1 MEKYLLFINGFNLI
15 LCLGAIVYYCYTI
28 YAARD
33 FVSQSQ
39 QLNKEFHPPVTILK
53 PVCGLDKETYKNLES
68 FCCQDYPLY
77 QIIFAVRDAEDPI
90 IEIINQIIDNFP
102 EIDISLVVSDR
113 LIGYNYK
120 VSNLANAVSIANHE
134 ILVIADSD
142 IRVTPDYLLR
152 IIQPLQNEKVGV
164 VTCLYRSLGEGW
176 QANLEALGLS
186 TDFQASVLT
195 ARKLEGMNFA
205 FGSTIVIRRHVLEKI
220 GGFLAIADYLADDFQ
235 LGNLPAKAGY
245 QVILSDYI
253 VEHILST
260 NNIKDFLYHQF
271 RWNRGIR
278 IERFWGYVGLIFTHG
293 IPTSL
298 LFFLVTGGNIF
309 GWCVLIVTWSLRL
322 IMAYIVGIQIIQDS
336 AVKRFFWLL
345 PIRDLISFGIWIYS
359 SFGDKIKWRGQEL
372 KLTKGGK
379 LVPIDTAK
387 INDVSFLP

>member
-1 MEKYLLFINGFNLI
+1 MEKYLLVINGLNLI

-33 FVSQSQ
+33 FLAQPQ

-53 PVCGLDKETYKNLES
+53 PVCGLDKESYKNLES
-68 FCCQDYPLY
+68 FCRQNYPQY
-77 QIIFAVRDAEDPI
+77 QIIFAVRDTEDPI
-90 IEIINQIIDNFP
+90 IEIIKQIIDNFP
-102 EIDISLVVSDR
+102 EMDINLVVSDR
-113 LIGYNYK
+113 LLGYNYK
-120 VSNLANAVSIANHE
+120 VSNLANAISIAKHE

-152 IIQPLQNEKVGV
+152 VIQPLQDEKVGV
-164 VTCLYRSLGEGW
+164 VTCLYRSLAEGW

-195 ARKLEGMNFA
+195 ARKLEGMSFA

-220 GGFLAIADYLADDFQ
+220 GGFIAIADYLADDFQ

-245 QVILSDYI
+245 KVILSDYI

-278 IERFWGYVGLIFTHG
+278 IERFWGYLGLIFTQG

-298 LFFLVTGGNIF
+298 LFLITTGGNIF
-309 GWCVLIVTWSLRL
+309 AWWVLIITWSLRL
-322 IMAYIVGIQIIQDS
+322 IMAYIVGIKVIKEP
-336 AVKRFFWLL
+336 AVKKFFWLL
-345 PIRDLISFGIWIYS
+345 PLRDLISFGIWCYS
-359 SFGDKIKWRGQEL
+359 GFGDKIQWRGKQL

-387 INDVSFLP
+387 T